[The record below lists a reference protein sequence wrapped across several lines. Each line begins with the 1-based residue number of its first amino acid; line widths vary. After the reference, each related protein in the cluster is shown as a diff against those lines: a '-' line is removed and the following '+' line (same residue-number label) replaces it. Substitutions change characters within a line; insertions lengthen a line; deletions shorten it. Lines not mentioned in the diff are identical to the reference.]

1 MFASLFTSVTRVC
14 HSDKCKVNLFEQL
27 IHHLVSQFHKLE
39 TYDLRTAFDE
49 RFVLCPLLV

>member
-14 HSDKCKVNLFEQL
+14 HSDTCKVNLFEQL
-27 IHHLVSQFHKLE
+27 IHHLVSQFHKLG

-49 RFVLCPLLV
+49 RFVLCPILV